1 MKTLLATLTM
11 LLLLQAGVATAV
23 NDETCPVP
31 AFLLF
36 GDNELPRVAEAAKK
50 NRRIDIL
57 VVGTTSSTL
66 GGTEGNQ
73 SAYPARMEAA
83 FKRRLPGIEIKLVTH
98 VRPRTLT
105 ADLAKD
111 MTKLVVD
118 EKPALVIWQTGTVD
132 AMRAV
137 EPESF
142 RSVLDEGVD
151 MAHAKG
157 ADVILMNMQYSPR
170 TETMIAV
177 HPYAE
182 IMRWVAQQDGATL
195 FDRLALMRYWN
206 DTGAFDLYA
215 ATKDFEMA
223 KRVHD
228 CIGRALAS
236 QIIEAAHLGSLEN
249 VPSR

>member
-1 MKTLLATLTM
+1 MKTPLAALAAFFVLLT
-11 LLLLQAGVATAV
+11 GVARAA
-23 NDETCPVP
+23 NPDHCPVP
-31 AFLLF
+31 GYLLF
-36 GDNELPRVAEAAKK
+36 GDSELRRVSEAVKE
-50 NRRIDIL
+50 RRRVDVL
-57 VVGTTSSTL
+57 VIGTTSSTL
-66 GGTEGNQ
+66 GGPDGQQ
-73 SAYPARMEAA
+73 SAYPARLEAA
-83 FKRRLPGIEIKLVTH
+83 LKRRLPNVEFRIATH
-98 VRPRTLT
+98 IRPRTLT
-105 ADLAKD
+105 ADLAKEL
-111 MTKLVVD
+111 TKLVAD
-118 EKPALVIWQTGTVD
+118 EKPTLVVWQTGTFD
-132 AMRAV
+132 AMRGV
-137 EPESF
+137 DPDTF
-142 RSVLDEGVD
+142 RAVLDAGVD

-157 ADVILMNMQYSPR
+157 VDVILMNMQYSPR

-215 ATKDFEMA
+215 ATKDTGMA

-236 QIIEAAHLGSLEN
+236 QIIEAAHLGNLEH